1 MEHHVLEKRKMVY
14 LTRETITKKSWEVL
28 KGMLGLS
35 DDIASVTIYFN
46 DYYTEKVREH
56 EGIKEK
62 QKTK

>member
-35 DDIASVTIYFN
+35 DDIASVTICFD

-56 EGIKEK
+56 EEIKEK

>member
-14 LTRETITKKSWEVL
+14 LTRETITKKSWDVL

-35 DDIASVTIYFN
+35 DDIASVTICFD